1 MALQEGQTSE
11 TDRKDIINRLRTIKG
26 HIAGIE
32 RMIEEGQ
39 SCEAVLAQ
47 VVAARSSISKV
58 GLLIM
63 ERHAHDCLQ
72 QPGKSGKIETERVE
86 KMLRTVMD
94 FYSG

>member
-1 MALQEGQTSE
+1 VELIKGQSAE
-11 TDRKDIINRLRTIKG
+11 EKRKDIINRLRTIKG

-47 VVAARSSISKV
+47 ILAARSSIGKV
-58 GLLIM
+58 GLLVM
-63 ERHAHDCLQ
+63 ENHAHDCLQ
-72 QPGKSGKIETERVE
+72 KPGRNGKIETERVE

-94 FYSG
+94 FYNG